1 MKTMKW
7 IILATLLISGSTLMA
22 QTNRT
27 NIHTDQTFKQISQ
40 LVSSLNLSNEQLV
53 KIMAINQK
61 YMRLEA
67 YNTTNTELSK
77 REVKKGQKKLDAAR
91 AKEVESVLKGNT
103 KMEEKNADQ
112 ALIEQGVS
120 SAVAFST
127 AFQTI
132 YFSTEAQSFN
142 VQ

>member
-22 QTNRT
+22 QTTRT

-40 LVSSLNLSNEQLV
+40 LLSSLNLSNEQLV

-61 YMRLEA
+61 YARLEA
-67 YNTTNTELSK
+67 SNKTNTELSK

-103 KMEEKNADQ
+103 KMEGKNADQ

-132 YFSTEAQSFN
+132 YFGAN
-142 VQ
+142 AL

>member
-1 MKTMKW
+1 MKTTKW
-7 IILATLLISGSTLMA
+7 IILATLLIAGSTLMA
-22 QTNRT
+22 QTART
-27 NIHTDQTFKQISQ
+27 NNHTNQTFKQISQ
-40 LVSSLNLSNEQLV
+40 LVSSLNLSDEQIL

-67 YNTTNTELSK
+67 YNTTNTALSK

-112 ALIEQGVS
+112 ALLEQGVS
-120 SAVAFST
+120 SAVAYST

-132 YFSTEAQSFN
+132 YFSTDTQSLN